1 MPAVSR
7 SRTAASTSRFG
18 KSRPTGSGSVVLI
31 SGIPTCLS
39 LPHSGRNR
47 SDTSILDLLK
57 SPSPITAFNS
67 FTDGLDPNRRSREHF
82 ITNPSLEDERLW
94 VPYSNG
100 VWFHRCYFNL
110 TSGGFSVIL
119 KGLPG
124 SIVGTHYHVGT
135 VHGYTMRGH
144 WRYLEHDWI
153 AKPGTYIYEP
163 AGEAHTLVITDDS
176 PEPMVTL
183 FVVGGGLI
191 YLDKAVN
198 GGFAAY
204 EDGFTL
210 LELTRKYY
218 REAGLDARQLDL
230 LVR

>member
-1 MPAVSR
+1 M
-7 SRTAASTSRFG
+7 
-18 KSRPTGSGSVVLI
+18 
-31 SGIPTCLS
+31 
-39 LPHSGRNR
+39 
-47 SDTSILDLLK
+47 
-57 SPSPITAFNS
+57 PITAFSN
-67 FTDGLDPNRRSREHF
+67 FTDGLEPNRRSREHF
-82 ITNPSLEDERLW
+82 ITNINLEDERLW
-94 VPYSNG
+94 VPYADG
-100 VWFHRCYFNL
+100 VWFQPCGFNV
-110 TSGGFSVIL
+110 TSGGFSVVL

-124 SIVGTHYHVGT
+124 SMVGTHYHVGT

-163 AGEAHTLVITDDS
+163 AGEAHTLVITEDS
-176 PEPMVTL
+176 PEPMMTL

-218 REAGLDARQLDL
+218 REAGLDAGQLDL

>member
-1 MPAVSR
+1 M
-7 SRTAASTSRFG
+7 
-18 KSRPTGSGSVVLI
+18 
-31 SGIPTCLS
+31 
-39 LPHSGRNR
+39 
-47 SDTSILDLLK
+47 
-57 SPSPITAFNS
+57 PITAFNS
-67 FTDGLDPNRRSREHF
+67 FTDGIEPNRRSREHF
-82 ITNPSLEDERLW
+82 ITNTKLEDDRLW
-94 VPYSNG
+94 VPYADG
-100 VWFHRCYFNL
+100 VWFQPCCFNV
-110 TSGGFSVIL
+110 TSGGFSVVL

-124 SIVGTHYHVGT
+124 SMVGTHYHVGT
-135 VHGYTMRGH
+135 VHGYTMRGY

-191 YLDKAVN
+191 YLDKPVN
-198 GGFAAY
+198 GDFAAY